1 MTRLHLFELGDMPW
15 FPRAFHQYATDYLSF
30 IERMSRKTAAAYVT
44 PIRRLLA
51 HSPERR
57 VVDLCSGGAG
67 PWMAI
72 HDQLAGDGEAP
83 ADIVL
88 TDRSPNLPAFER
100 ARALSNGRIDFMAE
114 PVDASAV
121 PETLAGVRTIFN
133 GLHHFRPDL
142 ARAVLAD
149 AARQGQPIGVFEMLA
164 RTVPH
169 ILTAPLIPLMVLLAT
184 PFVRPFRPGRL
195 LWTYALPVVPL
206 VTLWDGLVSMLRVY
220 STAELAELV
229 RGLDYPGYQ
238 WEIDELRVGPAAVP
252 YLLGYPTP
260 ASP

>member
-15 FPRAFHQYATDYLSF
+15 FPRAWHQYTTDYLSF
-30 IERMSRKTAAAYVT
+30 VQRLSRKSAAAYLA
-44 PIRRLLA
+44 PLRRLLA

-57 VVDLCSGGAG
+57 VIDLCAGGAG
-67 PWMAI
+67 PWMALQ
-72 HDQLAGDGEAP
+72 DQLAGDGEA
-83 ADIVL
+83 AVDIVL

-100 ARALSNGRIDFMAE
+100 ARALSHGRIDFFAE

-133 GLHHFRPDL
+133 AFHHFRPDL

-149 AARQGQPIGVFEMLA
+149 AARQGRPIGIFEMIG

-169 ILTAPLIPLMVLLAT
+169 LATSPLIPLAVLLAT
-184 PFVRPFRPGRL
+184 PFVRPFRLGRL
-195 LWTYALPVVPL
+195 LWTYVFPVVPL
-206 VTLWDGLVSMLRVY
+206 VTLWDGVVSMLRVY
-220 STAELAELV
+220 SVSELTELT

-238 WEIDELRVGPAAVP
+238 WEVDELQIGPVALP
-252 YLLGYPTP
+252 YLLGYPT
-260 ASP
+260 A